1 VTDLGI
7 DLGATSIRAGWR
19 TPQGELQLAPADDG
33 ETAVPAAVWY
43 ASDTDIRVGQA
54 ARPGLADHPD
64 QVVASV
70 RTELLT
76 TSRGRYY
83 HGRFVLPETAAA
95 TVYEDAVQRAS
106 RHAGP
111 PGRVM
116 IGIPA
121 AAGRQGERLLSN
133 AASAAGLTQRQS
145 IAEPVAVA
153 LHYGALQE
161 GVDLQAVVCDI
172 GGATLDVSVLRIR
185 DLNVETCYAES
196 APLGGRAWDAA
207 LAGELLAQAQR
218 AAPGLGGAGDSAL
231 RAAALRAA
239 EELRIALASA
249 PQASVLLRAGAG
261 AAAAEVGLDRDQLV
275 SLAGDVLARTV
286 AAVRAGLAAA
296 DEPPDTLLMAGAAS
310 QLPCIAA
317 DLRERLGL
325 EVRQESPELAVVSGL
340 TLAAGLSLLF
350 ATGTAAAPAARAAA
364 PARPVAR
371 AAQTPPPAPGT
382 DVRDDPDPVVRDPDP
397 RTRATPAP
405 GAGPA
410 TAGRDA
416 TSSGTAGAP
425 EPADPATAGGA
436 APEPASPGPAS
447 PAADG
452 SGDLNGPDE
461 QDSSPAPGGAARG
474 TDPAPDPLDDPGP
487 AARPGRGDQM
497 RAQPVAQLTALRR
510 SEHLLLTWIW
520 PADSQAARVQWQHDG
535 DPPER
540 AGSARC
546 SRRVYEHD
554 GGFDLEIGRGGVTVT
569 VDALVPGDDPDDQP
583 PSSRHIDPLPSVVTY
598 DPAVHRRLRRSL
610 VTVTFVSDSDCELPP
625 AQLILGTGSYR
636 PLSSKDGTVLME
648 LPRQRLTAR
657 QPATVSTE
665 VPTVRGPCWLVCLR
679 TDDDPGGPELRPLA
693 LHRLKVR

>member
-1 VTDLGI
+1 MTDLGI

-19 TPQGELQLAPADDG
+19 TPQGELQLAPAGDG
-33 ETAVPAAVWY
+33 TTAAPAAVWY
-43 ASDTDIRVGQA
+43 ASDTDVRVGQA

-121 AAGRQGERLLSN
+121 VAGRQGERLLSN

-185 DLNVETCYAES
+185 DLNVETCYAKS
-196 APLGGRAWDAA
+196 APLGGQAWDAA

-218 AAPGLGGAGDSAL
+218 AAPGLGGAEDSTL
-231 RAAALRAA
+231 RAAALQAA

-249 PQASVLLRAGAG
+249 PRASGLLRAGDT
-261 AAAAEVGLDRDQLV
+261 AAEVSLDRDQLE

-286 AAVRAGLAAA
+286 AAVRASLGAAA
-296 DEPPDTLLMAGAAS
+296 EPPDVVLMAGAAS

-317 DLRERLGL
+317 ELRERLGL
-325 EVRQESPELAVVSGL
+325 EVRQQSPDLAVVNGL

-350 ATGTAAAPAARAAA
+350 ATGTAAPPAARAAA
-364 PARPVAR
+364 PARPLAR
-371 AAQTPPPAPGT
+371 TGQAQPPAPGT
-382 DVRDDPDPVVRDPDP
+382 DFRDDPDPVVRDPDP
-397 RTRATPAP
+397 RPRATPAP
-405 GAGPA
+405 EVRPIPEAEPA
-410 TAGRDA
+410 LGVE
-416 TSSGTAGAP
+416 P
-425 EPADPATAGGA
+425 EPEA
-436 APEPASPGPAS
+436 EPAEPT
-447 PAADG
+447 ADG
-452 SGDLNGPDE
+452 LGDLNGWEE
-461 QDSSPAPGGAARG
+461 QDSGPARG
-474 TDPAPDPLDDPGP
+474 SAAPSRPARDADRAADLLDDPGP
-487 AARPGRGDQM
+487 GRGPARGDQM
-497 RAQPVAQLTALRR
+497 RAQPVARLTALRR
-510 SEHLLLTWIW
+510 GEHLLLTWIW
-520 PADSQAARVQWQHDG
+520 PEDSQTARVQWQHDG
-535 DPPER
+535 APPGR

-546 SRRVYEHD
+546 RRRVYEHD
-554 GGFDLEIGRGGVTVT
+554 GGFDLVIGRGGVTVT

-583 PSSRHIDPLPSVVTY
+583 PSSRHIDPLPPVVTY
-598 DPAVHRRLRRSL
+598 DPAVRWRLRRSL

-636 PLSSKDGTVLME
+636 PQSSKDGTVLME

-665 VPTVRGPCWLVCLR
+665 VPTVRGSCWLVCLR